1 MRQCANVMGFAL
13 LALMTACAPTQEKAA
28 SVAPAM
34 SGASATMKAGFE
46 AQKGYGAA
54 MPADPAA
61 VTVADAAPQFAGMVG
76 QNVKMSG
83 RIGSVC
89 QAKGCWMM
97 LTDGEQAIRVKFG
110 SDSFFIPK
118 DSSGNAIAFGKLEAI
133 KMPLA
138 EAKHMAKDAGIDP
151 DTVTEAA
158 QEYQLVATSVVIE
171 AKG

>member
-1 MRQCANVMGFAL
+1 MSKRASFIGAAAL
-13 LALMTACAPTQEKAA
+13 LLAAACAPVQEK
-28 SVAPAM
+28 SMQSAPAM
-34 SGASATMKAGFE
+34 SGGSSAMKAGFE
-46 AQKGYGAA
+46 AQNGYGAA
-54 MPADPAA
+54 MPAEPTA
-61 VTVADAAPQFAGMVG
+61 VTVADAAPQFASMVG
-76 QNVKMSG
+76 TTVKMSG

-118 DSSGNAIAFGKLEAI
+118 DSTGNAIAFGKLEAI

-138 EAKHMAKDAGIDP
+138 EAKHMAEDAGIDP